1 MNQPR
6 RQAYLTL
13 IESLLTCPSE
23 EQTAIL
29 QANLELLDDD
39 FAEYLREWAAETL
52 PNLDADRA
60 ETCANILHNL
70 NREISSIQQGSHRS
84 NIEIAIACLDI
95 GLTMFTRKAD
105 SEKWARF
112 QNSLG
117 IAYCSRMKGDRG
129 ENIKRAIAF
138 FEAALQVRTREAF
151 PQDWATT
158 QNNLA
163 SAYLY
168 RIKGDSGENIERA
181 LALYEA
187 ALEIY
192 TRAAFPQE
200 WAMTQHN
207 LGEAYRNRIKG
218 ERGENI
224 EKAIAFYEAALQ
236 VYTRPAFPEYW
247 AGTQNNL
254 ANAYYS
260 RIQGDRG
267 ENIESA
273 IVFYEAALQVYTRQ
287 AFPQDWA
294 QTKNNLANS
303 YYSKIKGDRG
313 ENIERAIKC
322 HKEALEFRTP
332 TTLPLD
338 CLQTGRN
345 LGYLGFAESL
355 WETAIFGYEKAIEAV
370 EQSREWIT
378 SDNRKRE
385 IIEENLDVY
394 EKMMISCIIHQQ
406 YDKAL
411 QTIERSK
418 SRYLVELFTNSEI
431 YPKTSSDTEK
441 QQLQDFR
448 RQIASLRQ
456 FLESETSSFPPENSG
471 EIGKSGG
478 QRTTQTRNLSPE
490 FFQQQK
496 AKLETTSQQLTQL
509 LKQIK
514 QREPEFTLTQKVEP
528 IDITQFQ
535 QTLDTE
541 TAIIEWYIGNNS
553 NSEDSWGGSAFI
565 ITRDSIKPVTYTT
578 TEIADLE
585 TWKNNYLDEYRN
597 QNTNTTWQ
605 KTLSQKLEKLSEILR
620 LNEIIAHIPPNC
632 KQLILVP
639 HRYLHLFPLHA
650 LQFTSETRF
659 QEKTNF
665 RGYLLDSFPAGVKYA
680 PSLQLLELVK
690 NRITTRKS
698 PPPNQQQLF
707 ALQNPTEDLFNAD
720 MEVETIKTRF
730 NPHQILLK
738 KQATKTALN
747 ENRENLSNANYL
759 HFSCHGIFNFDYPLL
774 SSLVLADSLEPQTSP
789 APPESNQPDEK
800 QRYVTLRS
808 GRKAIPEKC
817 LTLREIFAE
826 LQLPQCSLVT
836 LSACETGLT
845 TSTAMTDEYIGLP
858 SGFLYAGSMNVVSSL
873 WAVDDFATAILMI
886 KFYQEL
892 QDADSVALAL
902 NAAQN
907 WMRGVS
913 KEDFLVWVGLL
924 NLDEKSSESVKDW
937 LSYIPKAKQP
947 FVHPKYWAA
956 FCATG
961 Y

>member
-1 MNQPR
+1 M
-6 RQAYLTL
+6 
-13 IESLLTCPSE
+13 
-23 EQTAIL
+23 
-29 QANLELLDDD
+29 
-39 FAEYLREWAAETL
+39 
-52 PNLDADRA
+52 
-60 ETCANILHNL
+60 
-70 NREISSIQQGSHRS
+70 
-84 NIEIAIACLDI
+84 
-95 GLTMFTRKAD
+95 
-105 SEKWARF
+105 
-112 QNSLG
+112 
-117 IAYCSRMKGDRG
+117 
-129 ENIKRAIAF
+129 
-138 FEAALQVRTREAF
+138 EAALQVRTRDAF
-151 PQDWATT
+151 PQDWATA
-158 QNNLA
+158 QNNLGE
-163 SAYLY
+163 AYRN
-168 RIKGDSGENIERA
+168 RIKGDSGENIER
-181 LALYEA
+181 
-187 ALEIY
+187 
-192 TRAAFPQE
+192 
-200 WAMTQHN
+200 
-207 LGEAYRNRIKG
+207 
-218 ERGENI
+218 
-224 EKAIAFYEAALQ
+224 AIAFYEAALQ

-247 AGTQNNL
+247 ARSQNNL
-254 ANAYYS
+254 ANAYS
-260 RIQGDRG
+260 DRIQGDRG

-273 IVFYEAALQVYTRQ
+273 IAFFEAALQVRTRD

-294 QTKNNLANS
+294 MTQNNLAVV
-303 YYSKIKGDRG
+303 YIDRIEGERG
-313 ENIERAIKC
+313 ENIEKAIQLFKA
-322 HKEALEFRTP
+322 ALQVRTP
-332 TTLPLD
+332 SALPID
-338 CLQTGRN
+338 CLETGRN
-345 LGYLGFAESL
+345 LGNLGFAESF

-378 SDNRKRE
+378 SDKRKRE

-394 EKMMISCIIHQQ
+394 EKMMQSCINHQQ

-431 YPKTSSDTEK
+431 YPKTATETEK
-441 QQLQDFR
+441 QQLQNLR
-448 RQIASLRQ
+448 RQIAASQQL
-456 FLESETSSFPPENSG
+456 LETETPSPPPLSPPLT
-471 EIGKSGG
+471 KGG
-478 QRTTQTRNLSPE
+478 PGGVPEDSPSQPTTQTRNLSPE
-490 FFQQQK
+490 YFQQQK

-509 LKQIK
+509 LEQIK

-528 IDITQFQ
+528 IDITKFQ

-553 NSEDSWGGSAFI
+553 NSDDSWGGSAFI
-565 ITRDSIKPVTYTT
+565 ITRDSIKLLTYTT
-578 TEIADLE
+578 TEIAELE

-620 LNEIIAHIPPNC
+620 LNEIIAHIPPHC

-659 QEKTNF
+659 PEKTNF

-690 NRITTRKS
+690 NRITTRNS

-747 ENRENLSNANYL
+747 ENRENLSNANNL

-774 SSLVLADSLEPQTSP
+774 SSLVLADSLEPTLEIN
-789 APPESNQPDEK
+789 PPQPPLSKGGLEENTFAEGGLEGDRLESK
-800 QRYVTLRS
+800 RYVTLRS

-892 QDADSVALAL
+892 PDADSVALAL

-913 KEDFLVWVGLL
+913 MEDFRVWVGLL
-924 NLDEKSSESVKDW
+924 NLDEKSRQSVELWLGCSSEE
-937 LSYIPKAKQP
+937 QP
-947 FVHPKYWAA
+947 FRDPKYWAA